1 MTMSDSQRYP
11 WNHLILIIWK
21 RYCSFSRFNSVLIM
35 IIPICFPAVEVLLRV
50 AFPYGYALNFFKIK
64 FLHDVKSIILF
75 KWIFKI
81 TKIIDLDC
89 LHITN
94 SLPPPFLLPSAP
106 GDMFTILFFEK
117 RSFRYENDEEISK
130 TKRSFL
136 KTIVFLI
143 KS

>member
-21 RYCSFSRFNSVLIM
+21 RYCSFSRFNSFLIM

-94 SLPPPFLLPSAP
+94 SLPPRSSYLLHL
-106 GDMFTILFFEK
+106 GICLLF
-117 RSFRYENDEEISK
+117 Y
-130 TKRSFL
+130 FL
-136 KTIVFLI
+136 KNDRFDMKTTRKYRKQNDRF
-143 KS
+143 